1 MTQENMMSDRLKKF
15 LACPHR
21 NVQSFTEYCLDCGEN
36 RYTSVEEI
44 MRQEG
49 IKEVKNEK
57 AKQEAAMKTTQL
69 NTVSTPSMSA
79 AKPKNNK
86 YTKAQG
92 FWKVTTEGDCEGRST
107 RDLGMHFGFIDEI
120 AFALA
125 DKCYYSLCFKE
136 IEPFD
141 VSVPTAT
148 KVNVTLDIDS
158 GTWDMSPEQRVV
170 FMNNLLADRDTAV
183 EKGDAYASV
192 NLVMGKNELQ
202 RKALEK
208 EMLKQQAL
216 SKLSEEERAALAE
229 LGL

>member
-1 MTQENMMSDRLKKF
+1 MSERLKKF
-15 LACPHR
+15 LACPHY

-36 RYTSVEEI
+36 RYTSAEEI

-49 IKEVKNEK
+49 IKTIKDEK
-57 AKQEAAMKTTQL
+57 VKQEAAMKAPQL
-69 NTVSTPSMSA
+69 STVSTTSMNI
-79 AKPKNNK
+79 AKAKINK

-107 RDLGMHFGFIDEI
+107 RDLGMHFGFIDDI

-125 DKCYYSLCFKE
+125 DQCYYSLCFKE

-141 VSVPTAT
+141 VSTPTAT

-158 GTWDMSPEQRVV
+158 GTWDMSSEQRRA
-170 FMNNLLADRDTAV
+170 FMENLLADRDTAV
-183 EKGDAYASV
+183 EKGEAYASV

-202 RKALEK
+202 RKAHEK
-208 EMLKQQAL
+208 EMLKKQAL
-216 SKLSEEERAALAE
+216 SKLSEDERAVLLE